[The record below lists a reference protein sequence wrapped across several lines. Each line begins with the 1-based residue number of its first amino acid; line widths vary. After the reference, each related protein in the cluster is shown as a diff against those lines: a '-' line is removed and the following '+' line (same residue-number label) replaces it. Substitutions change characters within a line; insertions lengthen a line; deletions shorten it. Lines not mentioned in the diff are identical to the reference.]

1 MEEKIILANVNFLM
15 EGDNVWLAKKTR
27 RIGIGLLNGYGGGVE
42 TYEKSIIDSSIR
54 EIREECGIETQT
66 ENFEKVAIIDFHD
79 TKDDGSILIIRVYAY
94 IVRGW
99 KGIPKETEEM
109 ADPKPYNKNNLPLDQ
124 MMGADKKWVP
134 LVMQGKKVIATF
146 YYDSSYKLT
155 KEGPLEIVDSL
166 PD

>member
-1 MEEKIILANVNFLM
+1 
-15 EGDNVWLAKKTR
+15 
-27 RIGIGLLNGYGGGVE
+27 
-42 TYEKSIIDSSIR
+42 
-54 EIREECGIETQT
+54 
-66 ENFEKVAIIDFHD
+66 
-79 TKDDGSILIIRVYAY
+79 
-94 IVRGW
+94 
-99 KGIPKETEEM
+99 
-109 ADPKPYNKNNLPLDQ
+109 